1 MSKICQK
8 YLFLFSIGLLPLI
21 PLVAGCHWFV
31 SNPPQPEQFTTSD
44 PTAEVESVDLTAVA
58 AEAEAARLAAE
69 AEVAR
74 VRAES
79 EAALRAAETA
89 RRTAEAEAVRVRA
102 ELETARRAA
111 ETMAAQLATEVEAAR
126 QAAEAARQAA
136 AEAVAPPADPAGTGG
151 VDRTSPVD
159 QTPPVDTTPP
169 VQGGNFSLTYTE
181 REPMTVLVSQVEQLQ
196 QLENASEEVQL
207 QEIEEQTTVNV
218 VPPRGQGADRVQPPT
233 AQEQMAQGQM
243 AQQGQRP
250 QGGQRGG
257 GGMPPE
263 GRMQQGGPGGGTQPM
278 QRGPGMQGP
287 PPAVRGAQPA
297 QMQMPARF
305 SVPDAAVVQEPR
317 LEPAEGIR
325 FNFRF
330 APWREVIEWF
340 ADQAALSL
348 QINRVPS
355 GTLNLVD
362 GTIYTPTE
370 ALDIL
375 NSYLLWQDY
384 SLLRRGNVLFVIY
397 LPDGIPPNLLVPIT
411 PDQLDDKGEFEI
423 VRCVFNLNQTTPE
436 IIAAEIRSLPLGPQ
450 GSVVALPMS
459 RQIVVTETGGNLRTI
474 RDLIQRIDDPDGVS
488 SGPLQTV
495 EMRSMT
501 GEEAIQVMRALLA
514 IDVND
519 TSLRTV
525 VGQGPAG
532 RTIYLSGR
540 SDMIER
546 ARDVLQQIDRL
557 GENDPRMRGEAQFH
571 TYDVGTADPATVLA
585 VLQTLLVGTPDL
597 RLSLDTRTNGIS
609 VLARPAAHATV
620 RETIS
625 QMQLNTAPRVDI
637 IPLRRMSPQTAV
649 DTVRRFIETRQL
661 AVAAP
666 TGGRGGEGGG
676 QQQRQAAAPAIPP
689 PTVEPD
695 TMARQII
702 VRGTGTQIAEIRAL
716 LASLGED
723 GVAGPATNLAAMRT
737 IPLSPTATS
746 LVLEQLR
753 DILPT
758 IDPNINLVA
767 PQAQTRPESVTV
779 PLFGEPQTPDIDMPI
794 NIDTLIDET
803 FERELSPFLDS
814 LPMTRLIRLA
824 EQTILAQVVD
834 AGGAQIAQILQQAG
848 ITVTVTPNGFV
859 LTGGDPET
867 LDKVEALIRML
878 SDEAVLGRIELRRYY
893 LTHSTASVV
902 SSTLQTLMGTTT
914 PGLGASGIASVDLPD
929 WQHSELMGLVAMQGG
944 NAVARTG
951 TVTVTVDERLNSL
964 LIQANPVD
972 HKTIEG
978 LLEIL
983 DQPNRDDIMNR
994 ASPRFLPLMHMQ
1006 ATEARAAV
1014 EQAFAH
1020 RMQGNRQQQGG
1031 VAMQLPG
1038 LAAAARGGGGGQQGG
1053 GGPQEAL
1060 AALAAQLQ
1068 GGGGRGQQQPREQE
1082 PQMTVSVHAPTNS
1095 LIVSS
1100 TESTFLE
1107 VKAFVEG
1114 MDERAAQRVTV
1125 MAREQFIYTPPA
1137 VLQQTFNSMLGP
1149 AARVTVNRGATQTQ
1163 FGGGG
1168 GAFGGGGAMGM
1179 QQRPMGTVGGAGGAP
1194 FGGGAMG
1201 AGTIGGAIQQRI
1213 GGAVGGGGGGIGG
1226 AGTIGGAQQ
1235 RPGGAVG
1242 GGAIGGA
1249 QQRPAGAI
1257 GGGR

>member
-8 YLFLFSIGLLPLI
+8 YLFLFSIGLLPLV
-21 PLVAGCHWFV
+21 PLVVGCGWFV
-31 SNPPQPEQFTTSD
+31 SSPPVEQATID
-44 PTAEVESVDLTAVA
+44 PVMPPPLDPIIVELMEE
-58 AEAEAARLAAE
+58 AEAEAELARRQAAE
-69 AEVAR
+69 
-74 VRAES
+74 
-79 EAALRAAETA
+79 AETA
-89 RRTAEAEAVRVRA
+89 RRTAEAETARVRT
-102 ELETARRAA
+102 ELEAARRAA
-111 ETMAAQLATEVEAAR
+111 EAEVARLRAELEAAQ
-126 QAAEAARQAA
+126 QAAEA
-136 AEAVAPPADPAGTGG
+136 ETIAPPADAPGTDGI
-151 VDRTSPVD
+151 DRTSPVD
-159 QTPPVDTTPP
+159 QTPPVDRTPP
-169 VQGGNFSLTYTE
+169 VQGGDFSLTLAD
-181 REPMTVLVSQVEQLQ
+181 REPMTVLVSQVEQL
-196 QLENASEEVQL
+196 EVNVSEVSEYVQSEYVQL
-207 QEIEEQTTVNV
+207 DGEAQTPVNV
-218 VPPRGQGADRVQPPT
+218 VSPRGQGADRVRPPT
-233 AQEQMAQGQM
+233 A
-243 AQQGQRP
+243 QGQRP
-250 QGGQRGG
+250 QGGQR

-263 GRMQQGGPGGGTQPM
+263 GRMQQGGPGGGAQPM
-278 QRGPGMQGP
+278 QRGPGTQGP

-297 QMQMPARF
+297 QMQMPT
-305 SVPDAAVVQEPR
+305 AAVIQEPR

-362 GTIYTPTE
+362 GTLYTPTE

-397 LPDGIPPNLLVPIT
+397 LPDGIPPNLLAPVS
-411 PDQLDDKGEFEI
+411 PDQLDGKGEFEI
-423 VRCVFNLNQTTPE
+423 VRCVFNLNRTAPD
-436 IIAAEIRSLPLGPQ
+436 IIEAEIRSLLGPQ
-450 GSVVALPMS
+450 GSIVVLPRS
-459 RQIVVTETGGNLRTI
+459 QQIVVTETGGKLRTI
-474 RDLIQRIDDPDGVS
+474 RELIQRIDDPDSTS
-488 SGPLQTV
+488 SGSLQTV

-501 GEEAIQVMRALLA
+501 GEEAIQIMRTLLA
-514 IDVND
+514 LDAND

-540 SDMIER
+540 GDMIER

-557 GENDPRMRGEAQFH
+557 GEDDPRMRGEPQFNV
-571 TYDVGTADPATVLA
+571 YDTGTADPATVLA
-585 VLQTLLVGTPDL
+585 VLQTLLVGTPDT

-625 QMQLNTAPRVDI
+625 QMQLNAPRIDI

-649 DTVRRFIETRQL
+649 DTIRRFYQTTSL
-661 AVAAP
+661 ATPAP
-666 TGGRGGEGGG
+666 TGGRGGGGGGGGEGGG
-676 QQQRQAAAPAIPP
+676 QPQRQAATPAIQP

-746 LVLEQLR
+746 LVLEQLQA
-753 DILPT
+753 ILPT
-758 IDPNINLVA
+758 LDANINLVA
-767 PQAQTRPESVTV
+767 PQTRPEPATV
-779 PLFGEPQTPDIDMPI
+779 PGFGEPAAPDIDQ
-794 NIDTLIDET
+794 LIDET
-803 FERELSPFLDS
+803 FEREFQELLDS
-814 LPMTRLIRLA
+814 LPMTRLMKLA
-824 EQTILAQVVD
+824 EQPVLAQVLPPGV
-834 AGGAQIAQILQQAG
+834 
-848 ITVTVTPNGFV
+848 TVTATPNGFV
-859 LTGGDPET
+859 ISGADPET
-867 LDKVEALIRML
+867 LDKIEALIRML
-878 SDEAVLGRIELRRYY
+878 SDETVLGRIELRRYY

-902 SSTLQTLMGTTT
+902 SSTLQTLMGTTAT
-914 PGLGASGIASVDLPD
+914 GGASGIASVDLPD
-929 WQHSELMGLVAMQGG
+929 WQHPDLMGLVATQGG
-944 NAVARTG
+944 NTVARTG
-951 TVTVTVDERLNSL
+951 TVTITVNERLNSL
-964 LIQANPVD
+964 LVQANPVD

-983 DQPNRDDIMNR
+983 DQPDRDDIMNR
-994 ASPRFLPLMHMQ
+994 ATPRFLPVMHMQ
-1006 ATEARAAV
+1006 AEEARGAV
-1014 EQAFAH
+1014 ERAFAA

-1031 VAMQLPG
+1031 MALQLPAI
-1038 LAAAARGGGGGQQGG
+1038 AAAARGGGGQPQGGGG

-1068 GGGGRGQQQPREQE
+1068 GAGGGRGQQQPREQE
-1082 PQMTVSVHAPTNS
+1082 PPMTLSVHAPTNS

-1107 VKAFVEG
+1107 VKAFVEE
-1114 MDERAAQRVTV
+1114 MDLMASQRVTV
-1125 MAREQFIYTPPA
+1125 MAREQLRYTTPA
-1137 VLQQTFNSMLGP
+1137 VVQATLGNLLGP
-1149 AARVTVNRGATQTQ
+1149 SARITTNRAVPQQTQ

-1168 GAFGGGGAMGM
+1168 G
-1179 QQRPMGTVGGAGGAP
+1179 

-1201 AGTIGGAIQQRI
+1201 APRPAGTIGTMGGGTFGGGTFGGAMGGGTIGGAVQQRI
-1213 GGAVGGGGGGIGG
+1213 GGAIGGGIGG
-1226 AGTIGGAQQ
+1226 GTIGGAQQ

-1242 GGAIGGA
+1242 GGAIGGT
-1249 QQRPAGAI
+1249 QQRPMGTV
-1257 GGGR
+1257 GGGW